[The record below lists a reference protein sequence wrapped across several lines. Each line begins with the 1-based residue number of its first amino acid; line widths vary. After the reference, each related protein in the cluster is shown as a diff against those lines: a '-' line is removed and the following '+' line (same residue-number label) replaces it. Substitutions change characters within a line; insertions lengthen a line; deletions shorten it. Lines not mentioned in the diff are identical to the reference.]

1 MLLGWWWHSRC
12 LLIVRLAKQL
22 TVSHTEVLA
31 GTEYFLAV
39 LTAEAVQMVD
49 AVADFHHQ
57 LIGADVDVTAR
68 ALLDGKP
75 PSRETNT

>member
-1 MLLGWWWHSRC
+1 MLLIYVHIATVQIHEVRVRHTHDVRRRWWLLLGWWWHSRC

-39 LTAEAVQMVD
+39 DAAEAV
-49 AVADFHHQ
+49 
-57 LIGADVDVTAR
+57 
-68 ALLDGKP
+68 
-75 PSRETNT
+75 